1 MSVST
6 HLSSIGGTSANSR
19 SSKRKRAN
27 GARYLGPRD
36 KLFDD
41 VILGAGLHIQF
52 EPLHEVSSS
61 QGPPA
66 DTPNESGLTSSVF
79 LEMDDIQ
86 AEHISL
92 QLSIYQQSKYDETT
106 LQLLVTKWIAP
117 FDEFVNEPAP
127 QGIASLCRHKLKI
140 LKHLIEPPEVES
152 DGYFYDFN
160 IEPDITYM
168 VSLTLFTEAVRN
180 EIRTPHLNWRADTAG
195 CCPYLTFELKCAKK
209 LGKDSDALRQV
220 TAASVV
226 WLSQRRRLRYKIGS
240 GNLSDLR
247 HYSIII
253 NSLDYQIWIAQ
264 FHGDDDLGQASGG
277 SGTREGGD
285 DTRGGLVMRMLDK
298 GSFDRVDDV
307 KKYARWS
314 NAIHRWGLGPNALSF
329 KEDVEKAKTL
339 WDSAH
344 SHS

>member
-1 MSVST
+1 MPPSSV
-6 HLSSIGGTSANSR
+6 GDTSATLR
-19 SSKRKRAN
+19 PSKRTRAN
-27 GARYLGPRD
+27 GARYIGRKD
-36 KLFDD
+36 KFFDD
-41 VILGAGLHIQF
+41 IIFGSGLQIQF
-52 EPLHEVSSS
+52 EPLYEVPSS
-61 QGPPA
+61 QGPPV

-86 AEHISL
+86 AERISL
-92 QLSIYQQSKYDETT
+92 QFSIYQQSKSDETA

-117 FDEFVNEPAP
+117 FDDFVKERAP
-127 QGIASLCRHKLKI
+127 QGIVSLCRHKLKI
-140 LKHLIEPPEVES
+140 LKHLTEPPEVEL

-168 VSLTLFTEAVRN
+168 VSLSLFTEAVRN

-226 WLSQRRRLRYKIGS
+226 WLYQRRRLRHKIGS
-240 GNLSDLR
+240 GDLSDLR

-253 NSLDYQIWIAQ
+253 NSLNYQIWIAR
-264 FHGDDDLGQASGG
+264 FRGDGDEQASGG
-277 SGTREGGD
+277 GRVSGTEEARD
-285 DTRGGLVMRMLDK
+285 DSQGLVMQMLDK
-298 GSFDRVDDV
+298 GAFDHVDDV

-329 KEDVEKAKTL
+329 KEDVERAKIL
-339 WDSAH
+339 WDSTR